1 MRPAV
6 IAIDATVVS
15 PTLPS
20 HIAETLEGDLF
31 NRAAEIK
38 NSNHLQGCNERERGF
53 LPIFF
58 NVHGGVGPDIAR
70 QWLHS
75 IFVPP
80 LVRERM
86 MGRSGVDTA
95 RRRELFMQS
104 LHAVSTTGT
113 DMMLS
118 HCLNSNAAPRD
129 ANPRARGAPAADSA
143 AVHVAAPASALP
155 MQPPH
160 AA

>member
-1 MRPAV
+1 MRPCV

-20 HIAETLEGDLF
+20 YISETLKVNLF
-31 NRAAEIK
+31 D
-38 NSNHLQGCNERERGF
+38 NERERGF
-53 LPIFF
+53 LPIVF

-75 IFVPP
+75 IFAASF
-80 LVRERM
+80 VRERM

-104 LHAVSTTGT
+104 LHTVSTKGT
-113 DMMLS
+113 DMMLAY
-118 HCLNSNAAPRD
+118 CLK
-129 ANPRARGAPAADSA
+129 DSA
-143 AVHVAAPASALP
+143 SVDSAVVRAPSTAP
-155 MQPPH
+155 TPQMQPPH
-160 AA
+160 SA